1 LRERLRAGGKI
12 CVLYCTDTGVRG
24 SEERWAVVPFNG
36 NKGAAAPITSIY
48 ELGKC
53 IVFSR
58 STGRRLLDSATGT
71 PWEVTGYV
79 HNAVFSYGA
88 VPEPDETVKIYWGGA
103 GINEGFSQL
112 LLRNSLK
119 KV

>member
-1 LRERLRAGGKI
+1 MNLENVS
-12 CVLYCTDTGVRG
+12 C
-24 SEERWAVVPFNG
+24 FH
-36 NKGAAAPITSIY
+36 GARVADSSILQP
-48 ELGKC
+48 E
-53 IVFSR
+53 
-58 STGRRLLDSATGT
+58 T